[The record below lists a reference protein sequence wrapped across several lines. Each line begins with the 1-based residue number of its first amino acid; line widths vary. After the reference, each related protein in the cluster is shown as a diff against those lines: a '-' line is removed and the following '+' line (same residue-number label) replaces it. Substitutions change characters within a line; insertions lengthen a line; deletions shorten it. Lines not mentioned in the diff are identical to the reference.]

1 MNHYGKEVCTMIK
14 RYKVRHLL
22 IRAEK
27 ARGRLLQ
34 PLFHSIGLTFGQ
46 GHARILDSLLARDH
60 VTQKELADICH
71 MDVTTMS
78 RSLDR
83 LEESGYLVREK
94 DPGCRRSY
102 LICLTGEGAAE
113 AHKVRRVLEMVDDV
127 IWKGLGQDEM
137 EAFCGTMEKICEN
150 LEQCDFKWDDET

>member
-1 MNHYGKEVCTMIK
+1 MIK

-71 MDVTTMS
+71 MDVTTMCAPWTGWRNQGVS
-78 RSLDR
+78 
-83 LEESGYLVREK
+83 VRERDAAAAAPSISASQRQAWMK
-94 DPGCRRSY
+94 PKRSIRFWN
-102 LICLTGEGAAE
+102 LRTSPDMERP
-113 AHKVRRVLEMVDDV
+113 VRRKMEQFCCSSLEKDM
-127 IWKGLGQDEM
+127 
-137 EAFCGTMEKICEN
+137 
-150 LEQCDFKWDDET
+150 

>member
-1 MNHYGKEVCTMIK
+1 MRK
-14 RYKVRHLL
+14 RERVDRLL
-22 IRAEK
+22 VRAER
-27 ARGRLLQ
+27 ARKHLMQHHFTR
-34 PLFHSIGLTFGQ
+34 IGLAFGK
-46 GHARILDSLLARDH
+46 GHAHILDVLLARDH
-60 VTQKELADICH
+60 ITQKELSDFCH

-102 LICLTGEGAAE
+102 LICLTGEGVAE